1 MTDIRNK
8 GCLAQGEIPALSELP
23 SPWGPQK
30 YVPTERDAEHYPV
43 KFPKGFSPLSD
54 QALVL

>member
-1 MTDIRNK
+1 M
-8 GCLAQGEIPALSELP
+8 LQGEIPTLSELP

-30 YVPTERDAEHYPV
+30 YVPHEKDAEFAPV

-54 QALVL
+54 LALPL

>member
-1 MTDIRNK
+1 MSDIRT
-8 GCLAQGEIPALSELP
+8 CLAQGEIPALSELP

-30 YVPTERDAEHYPV
+30 YMPTERDVEHYPV

-54 QALVL
+54 QALAL